1 MEGTFIVEA
10 DGTKSQIHAM
20 EELLARL
27 QVT

>member
-10 DGTKSQIHAM
+10 DETKSQINAM